1 MRILV
6 VGAGEVGSYIAERL
20 SREGNDVIVV
30 DQHSDRL
37 DALGAEFD
45 LLTVH
50 GSGTNPGVLAEAG
63 LDRAE
68 VVVAV
73 TDSDEVNLLACM
85 QAKQRGVPA
94 TVARLQDSDLRG
106 TAGRSLR
113 NAIGVDLVLDPDEQT
128 ADAIMD
134 LLVYHG
140 VSDINELANGEVH
153 VIGARLAEDAP
164 LVGKTMAEVGAYYEP
179 EWDFIFGVLS
189 RDGEVNVMRRETTL
203 QPHDLLRVVCRR
215 QGRRELMEIMGLSR
229 SDLRRVMILG
239 GGRTAGLLAGR
250 LLERHI
256 DVVIIELLHERCLE
270 LSERYAGALVLH
282 GDITD
287 IDVLAREDIG
297 SFDAVVAVTGEDDA
311 NVLACLYAKS
321 EGASETI
328 AVVHRLSLLPLL
340 EQVGIDAALSPRTA
354 SANMVLRMVRGGVTA
369 VATFLEGNVEVL
381 EFAVSA
387 GSRADGSLVRDLHLP
402 GQMLLA
408 AIVRDGKARIA
419 RGRSELRARDHV
431 VAFVTPDCVDEVK
444 QAFR

>member
-1 MRILV
+1 M
-6 VGAGEVGSYIAERL
+6 VGAGEVGSYIAARL
-20 SREGNDVIVV
+20 SREGNDVVVV
-30 DQHSDRL
+30 DHNSGRL
-37 DALGAEFD
+37 DALAADVD
-45 LLTVH
+45 LLAVH
-50 GSGTNPGVLAEAG
+50 GSGTNPRVLDEAG
-63 LDRAE
+63 LERAE

-73 TDSDEVNLLACM
+73 TDSDEVNLLTCM
-85 QAKQRGVPA
+85 LAKQSGVPA
-94 TVARLQDSDLRG
+94 TAARLQDSDLRG
-106 TAGRSLR
+106 QRGRSLR
-113 NAIGVDLVLDPDEQT
+113 DAIGVDLVLDPDEQT

-140 VSDINELANGEVH
+140 VSDINELANGEVL
-153 VIGARLAEDAP
+153 VVGARLADDAP

-179 EWDFIFGVLS
+179 EWDFIFGALS
-189 RDGEVNVMRRETTL
+189 RNGEITVMRRDTTL
-203 QPHDLLRVVCRR
+203 EPHDLLRVVCRR

-229 SDLRRVMILG
+229 SELRRVMILG

-250 LLERHI
+250 LLERRI
-256 DVVIIELLHERCLE
+256 DVVIIEQRHERCME
-270 LSERYAGALVLH
+270 LSERHAGALVLH

-287 IDVLAREDIG
+287 IDVLAREDVG
-297 SFDAVVAVTGEDDA
+297 SFDAVVAATGEDDA

-328 AVVHRLSLLPLL
+328 PVVHRLSLLPLL

-354 SANMVLRMVRGGVTA
+354 SANMVLRMVRGDVTA
-369 VATFLEGNVEVL
+369 VATFLQGNVEVL
-381 EFAVSA
+381 EFAVGA
-387 GSRADGSLVRDLHLP
+387 GSQADGSLVRDLHLP

>member
-1 MRILV
+1 M
-6 VGAGEVGSYIAERL
+6 VGAGEVGSYIAARL
-20 SREGNDVIVV
+20 SREGNDVVVV
-30 DQHSDRL
+30 DHNSGRL
-37 DALGAEFD
+37 DALAADVD
-45 LLTVH
+45 LLAVH
-50 GSGTNPGVLAEAG
+50 GSGTNPRVLDEAG
-63 LDRAE
+63 LERAE

-73 TDSDEVNLLACM
+73 TDSDEVNLLTCM
-85 QAKQRGVPA
+85 LAKQSGVPA
-94 TVARLQDSDLRG
+94 TAARLQDSDLRG
-106 TAGRSLR
+106 QRGRSLR
-113 NAIGVDLVLDPDEQT
+113 DAIGVDLVLDPDEQT

-140 VSDINELANGEVH
+140 VSDINELANGEVL
-153 VIGARLAEDAP
+153 VVGARLADDAP

-179 EWDFIFGVLS
+179 EWDFIFGALS
-189 RDGEVNVMRRETTL
+189 RNGEITVMRRDTTL
-203 QPHDLLRVVCRR
+203 EPHDLLRVVCRR

-229 SDLRRVMILG
+229 SELRRVMILG

-250 LLERHI
+250 LLERRI
-256 DVVIIELLHERCLE
+256 DVVIIEQRHERCME
-270 LSERYAGALVLH
+270 LSERHAGALVLH

-287 IDVLAREDIG
+287 IDVLAREDVG
-297 SFDAVVAVTGEDDA
+297 SFDAVVAATGEDDA

-354 SANMVLRMVRGGVTA
+354 SANMVLRMVRGDVTA
-369 VATFLEGNVEVL
+369 VATFLQGNVEVL
-381 EFAVSA
+381 EFAVGA
-387 GSRADGSLVRDLHLP
+387 GSQADGSLVRDLHLP

>member
-1 MRILV
+1 M
-6 VGAGEVGSYIAERL
+6 VGAGEVGSYIAGRL
-20 SREGNDVIVV
+20 SREGNDVVVV
-30 DQHSDRL
+30 DHNSGRL
-37 DALGAEFD
+37 DALAADVD
-45 LLTVH
+45 LLAVH
-50 GSGTNPGVLAEAG
+50 GSGTNPKVLDEAG
-63 LDRAE
+63 LERAE

-73 TDSDEVNLLACM
+73 TDSDEVNLLTCM
-85 QAKQRGVPA
+85 LAKQSGVPA
-94 TVARLQDSDLRG
+94 TAARLQDSDLRG
-106 TAGRSLR
+106 RRGRSLR
-113 NAIGVDLVLDPDEQT
+113 DAIGVDLVLDPDEQT

-140 VSDINELANGEVH
+140 VSDINELANGEVL
-153 VIGARLAEDAP
+153 VVGARLADDAP

-179 EWDFIFGVLS
+179 EWDFIFGALS
-189 RDGEVNVMRRETTL
+189 RNGEITVMRRDTTL
-203 QPHDLLRVVCRR
+203 EPHDLLRVVCRR

-229 SDLRRVMILG
+229 SELRRVMILG

-250 LLERHI
+250 LLERRI
-256 DVVIIELLHERCLE
+256 DVVIIEQRHERCME
-270 LSERYAGALVLH
+270 LSERHAGALVLH

-287 IDVLAREDIG
+287 IDVLAREDVG
-297 SFDAVVAVTGEDDA
+297 SFDAVVAATGEDDA

-354 SANMVLRMVRGGVTA
+354 SANMVLRMVRGDVTA
-369 VATFLEGNVEVL
+369 VATFLQGNVEVL
-381 EFAVSA
+381 EFAVGA
-387 GSRADGSLVRDLHLP
+387 GSQADGSLVRDLHLP

>member
-1 MRILV
+1 M
-6 VGAGEVGSYIAERL
+6 VGAGEVGSYIAGRL
-20 SREGNDVIVV
+20 SREGNDVVVV
-30 DQHSDRL
+30 DHNSGRL
-37 DALGAEFD
+37 DALAADVD
-45 LLTVH
+45 LLAVH
-50 GSGTNPGVLAEAG
+50 GSGTNPKVLDEAG
-63 LDRAE
+63 LERAE

-73 TDSDEVNLLACM
+73 TDSDEVNLLTCM
-85 QAKQRGVPA
+85 LAKQSGVPA
-94 TVARLQDSDLRG
+94 TAARLQDSDLRG
-106 TAGRSLR
+106 QRGRSLR
-113 NAIGVDLVLDPDEQT
+113 DAIGVDLVLDPDEQT

-140 VSDINELANGEVH
+140 VSDINELANGEVL
-153 VIGARLAEDAP
+153 VVGARLADDAP

-179 EWDFIFGVLS
+179 EWDFIFGALS
-189 RDGEVNVMRRETTL
+189 RNGEITVMRRDTTL
-203 QPHDLLRVVCRR
+203 EPHDLLRVVCRR

-229 SDLRRVMILG
+229 SELRRVMILG

-250 LLERHI
+250 LLERRI
-256 DVVIIELLHERCLE
+256 DVVIIEQRHERCME
-270 LSERYAGALVLH
+270 LSERHAGALVLH

-287 IDVLAREDIG
+287 IDVLAREDVG
-297 SFDAVVAVTGEDDA
+297 SFDAVVAATGEDDA

-354 SANMVLRMVRGGVTA
+354 SANMVLRMVRGDVTA
-369 VATFLEGNVEVL
+369 VATFLQGNVEML
-381 EFAVSA
+381 EFAVGA
-387 GSRADGSLVRDLHLP
+387 GSQADGSLVRDLHLP

>member
-6 VGAGEVGSYIAERL
+6 VGAGEVGSYIAGRL
-20 SREGNDVIVV
+20 SREGNDVVVV
-30 DQHSDRL
+30 DRDSRRL
-37 DALGAEFD
+37 DALAAEVD
-45 LLTVH
+45 LLAVH
-50 GSGTNPGVLAEAG
+50 GSGTNPTTLEEAG
-63 LDRAE
+63 LGRAE
-68 VVVAV
+68 VLVAV

-85 QAKQRGVPA
+85 MAKQGGVPA
-94 TVARLQDSDLRG
+94 AVARLQDSDLRG
-106 TAGRSLR
+106 LPGRSLR
-113 NAIGVDLVLDPDEQT
+113 DAVGVDLVLDPDEQT

-140 VSDINELANGEVH
+140 ASDVNELANGEVL
-153 VIGARLAEDAP
+153 VVGARLADDAP

-179 EWDFIFGVLS
+179 EWDFIFGALS
-189 RDGEVNVMRRETTL
+189 RNGEITVMRRDTMLE
-203 QPHDLLRVVCRR
+203 PHDLLRVVCRR

-229 SDLRRVMILG
+229 SDVRRVMILG

-250 LLERHI
+250 LLERRI
-256 DVVIIELLHERCLE
+256 DVVIIEQRHERCIE
-270 LSERYAGALVLH
+270 LSERHAGALVLH

-287 IDVLAREDIG
+287 IDVLAREDVG
-297 SFDAVVAVTGEDDA
+297 SFDAVVAATGEDDA
-311 NVLACLYAKS
+311 NVLACLYSKS
-321 EGASETI
+321 EGAGETI

-354 SANMVLRMVRGGVTA
+354 SANMVMRMVRGDVTA

-381 EFAVSA
+381 EFAVGA
-387 GSRADGSLVRDLHLP
+387 GSQADGSLVRDLHLP

-408 AIVRDGKARIA
+408 AVVRDGKARIA

>member
-1 MRILV
+1 M

-20 SREGNDVIVV
+20 SGEGNDVVV
-30 DQHSDRL
+30 IDRHAGRL
-37 DALGAEFD
+37 EVLGKDLD

-50 GSGTNPGVLAEAG
+50 GSGTNPSVLAEAG
-63 LDRAE
+63 LERAE
-68 VVVAV
+68 LMVAV

-85 QAKQRGVPA
+85 QAKQAGVPSA
-94 TVARLQDSDLRG
+94 VARLQDSELRG
-106 TAGRSLR
+106 PSGRSLR

-128 ADAIMD
+128 ADTIMD

-140 VSDINELANGEVH
+140 ASDINELANGEVL
-153 VIGARLAEDAP
+153 VVGAHLAHDAP
-164 LVGKTMAEVGAYYEP
+164 LVGKTMTEIGAYYEP
-179 EWDFIFGVLS
+179 EWDFIFGALS
-189 RDGEVNVMRRETTL
+189 RDGETTVMRRDTTL
-203 QPHDLLRVVCRR
+203 QPNDLLRVVCRR
-215 QGRRELMEIMGLSR
+215 QGQRELMEIMGLHR
-229 SDLRRVMILG
+229 SALRSVMILG
-239 GGRTAGLLAGR
+239 GGRTADLLASR
-250 LLERHI
+250 MLERR
-256 DVVIIELLHERCLE
+256 IEVYIVEKVHERCLE
-270 LSERYAGALVLH
+270 LSDRHGGARVLN

-287 IDVLAREDIG
+287 IDVLRHENVG
-297 SFDAVVAVTGEDDA
+297 RFDAVVAVTGEDDA

-321 EGASETI
+321 EGARETI

-354 SANMVLRMVRGGVTA
+354 SANMVLRMVRGDVTA

-381 EFAVSA
+381 EIEVGA
-387 GSRADGSLVRDLHLP
+387 GSRADGAFVRHLHLP

-431 VAFVTPDCVDEVK
+431 VAFVTPNCVDEVK

>member
-1 MRILV
+1 MR
-6 VGAGEVGSYIAERL
+6 A
-20 SREGNDVIVV
+20 
-30 DQHSDRL
+30 
-37 DALGAEFD
+37 
-45 LLTVH
+45 
-50 GSGTNPGVLAEAG
+50 
-63 LDRAE
+63 
-68 VVVAV
+68 
-73 TDSDEVNLLACM
+73 
-85 QAKQRGVPA
+85 
-94 TVARLQDSDLRG
+94 
-106 TAGRSLR
+106 
-113 NAIGVDLVLDPDEQT
+113 AIGVDLVLDPDEQT

-134 LLVYHG
+134 LLLYHG
-140 VSDINELANGEVH
+140 VSDVNELANGEVL
-153 VIGARLAEDAP
+153 VVGARLAEDAP
-164 LVGKTMAEVGAYYEP
+164 LVGKTMAEIGAYYEP
-179 EWDFIFGVLS
+179 EWDFIFGALS
-189 RDGEVNVMRRETTL
+189 RDGEMSVMRRDTALE
-203 QPHDLLRVVCRR
+203 PNDLLRVVCRR

-229 SDLRRVMILG
+229 TDLRRVMILG

-250 LLERHI
+250 LIERHV
-256 DVVIIELLHERCLE
+256 DVVIIETRYERCLE

-297 SFDAVVAVTGEDDA
+297 SFDAVVAATGEDDA

-354 SANMVLRMVRGGVTA
+354 SANVVLRMVRGGVTA

-381 EFAVSA
+381 EFEVSS
-387 GSRADGSLVRDLHLP
+387 GSRADGSGVRDLHLP

>member
-6 VGAGEVGSYIAERL
+6 VGAGEVGSYIAGRL
-20 SREGNDVIVV
+20 SREGNDVVVV
-30 DQHSDRL
+30 DHNSGRL
-37 DALGAEFD
+37 DALAADVD
-45 LLTVH
+45 LLAVH
-50 GSGTNPGVLAEAG
+50 GSGTNPKVLDEAG
-63 LDRAE
+63 LERAE

-73 TDSDEVNLLACM
+73 TDSDEVNLLTCM
-85 QAKQRGVPA
+85 LAKQSGVPA
-94 TVARLQDSDLRG
+94 TAARLQDSDLRG
-106 TAGRSLR
+106 RRGRSLR
-113 NAIGVDLVLDPDEQT
+113 DAIGVDLVLDPDEQT

-140 VSDINELANGEVH
+140 VSDINELANGEVL
-153 VIGARLAEDAP
+153 VVGARLADDAP

-179 EWDFIFGVLS
+179 EWDFIFGALS
-189 RDGEVNVMRRETTL
+189 RNGEITVMRRDTTL
-203 QPHDLLRVVCRR
+203 EPHDLLRVVCRR

-229 SDLRRVMILG
+229 SELRRVMILG

-250 LLERHI
+250 LLERRI
-256 DVVIIELLHERCLE
+256 DVVIIEQRHERCME
-270 LSERYAGALVLH
+270 LSERHAGALVLH

-287 IDVLAREDIG
+287 IDVLAREDVG
-297 SFDAVVAVTGEDDA
+297 SFDAVVAATGEDDA

-354 SANMVLRMVRGGVTA
+354 SANMVLRMVRGDVTA
-369 VATFLEGNVEVL
+369 VATFLQGNVEVL
-381 EFAVSA
+381 EFAVGA
-387 GSRADGSLVRDLHLP
+387 GSQADGSLVRDLHLP

>member
-1 MRILV
+1 VRILV
-6 VGAGEVGSYIAERL
+6 VGAGEVGSYIAGRL
-20 SREGNDVIVV
+20 SREGNDVIVI
-30 DQHSDRL
+30 DRHSRRL
-37 DALGAEFD
+37 DALASEVD
-45 LLTVH
+45 LLTVN
-50 GSGTNPGVLAEAG
+50 GSGTNPSVLAEAG
-63 LDRAE
+63 LERAE

-73 TDSDEVNLLACM
+73 TDSDEVNLLVCM
-85 QAKQRGVPA
+85 QAKQAGVPA
-94 TVARLQDSDLRG
+94 TVARLQDGDLRG
-106 TAGRSLR
+106 TPGRSLR

-140 VSDINELANGEVH
+140 VSDINELANGEVL
-153 VIGARLAEDAP
+153 VVGARLAEDAP
-164 LVGKTMAEVGAYYEP
+164 LVGKTMAEIGAYYEP
-179 EWDFIFGVLS
+179 EWDFIFGALS
-189 RDGEVNVMRRETTL
+189 RDGEVTVMRRETTL

-229 SDLRRVMILG
+229 SDVRRVMILG

-256 DVVIIELLHERCLE
+256 EVVIIEQHHERCLE
-270 LSERYAGALVLH
+270 LSERHAGALVLH

-287 IDVLAREDIG
+287 IDVLAREG
-297 SFDAVVAVTGEDDA
+297 VGTFDAVVAVTGEDDA

-321 EGASETI
+321 EGATETI

-354 SANMVLRMVRGGVTA
+354 SANMVLRMVRGDVTA
-369 VATFLEGNVEVL
+369 VATFLEGDVEVL
-381 EFAVSA
+381 QFEV
-387 GSRADGSLVRDLHLP
+387 GSGSSADGSFVRELHLP